1 MDDFSAQGL
10 KLNPAYRQN
19 PGSRLRYEAPV
30 EVVAG
35 LGVQCSPSIGA
46 FTYFVSGRLKG
57 LKSIGRYCS
66 VAAEVKIGDLN
77 HPTDWLGTSS
87 FQYNPNRFGWHDP
100 DARRVA
106 GACQPRMKALVKA
119 PVVIGH
125 DVWIGAGVQIL
136 RGVTVGDGA
145 ILAAGAVVSRDVQ
158 PYEIVG
164 GVPARP
170 LRLRFP
176 PPIVEQLRALRW
188 WQYHP
193 RDLEGVPF
201 DDIQA
206 AIDEIRRRRDAG
218 RIQPWQG
225 TWRTLVDGRVEEE
238 ATAG

>member
-1 MDDFSAQGL
+1 MDDLTSQGL
-10 KLNPAYRQN
+10 KLTAAYRQN
-19 PGSRLRYEAPV
+19 PGTRLRFEAPV

-35 LGVQCSPSIGA
+35 LGVQCNVQVGA

-77 HPTDWLGTSS
+77 HPVDWLGTSS
-87 FQYNPNRFGWHDP
+87 FQYNPKRFGWHGEEVG
-100 DARRVA
+100 RVA
-106 GACQPRMKALVKA
+106 EAHQPQMKARLKPA
-119 PVVIGH
+119 VVIGH

-136 RGVTVGDGA
+136 RGVKVGDGA

-158 PYEIVG
+158 PYQIVG
-164 GVPARP
+164 GVPAAP
-170 LRLRFP
+170 IRLRFP
-176 PPIVEQLRALRW
+176 QPIVDELLALRW

-201 DDIQA
+201 ADIRA

-218 RIQPWQG
+218 LIQPWQG
-225 TWRTLVDGRVEEE
+225 TWQTFVDGRVEAE
-238 ATAG
+238 ATTA

>member
-1 MDDFSAQGL
+1 MDDFSAHGL
-10 KLNPAYRQN
+10 KLGPGYRQN
-19 PGSRLRYEAPV
+19 PGNRLRYEAPV

-35 LGVQCSPSIGA
+35 LGVQCNASIGA

-77 HPTDWLGTSS
+77 HPVDWLGTSS

-100 DARRVA
+100 DVGRVA
-106 GACQPRMKALVKA
+106 DALHARMKTQVKA

-125 DVWIGAGVQIL
+125 DVWIGAGVQVL
-136 RGVTVGDGA
+136 RGVKVGHGA
-145 ILAAGAVVSRDVQ
+145 ILAAGAVVSRDVK

-164 GVPARP
+164 GVPARAI
-170 LRLRFP
+170 RLRFP
-176 PPIVEQLRALRW
+176 QPVVDELLDLRW

-201 DDIQA
+201 DDIRA

-218 RIQPWQG
+218 LIQPWKG
-225 TWRTLVDGRVEEE
+225 IWRTLVDGRVEE
-238 ATAG
+238 ASTAG